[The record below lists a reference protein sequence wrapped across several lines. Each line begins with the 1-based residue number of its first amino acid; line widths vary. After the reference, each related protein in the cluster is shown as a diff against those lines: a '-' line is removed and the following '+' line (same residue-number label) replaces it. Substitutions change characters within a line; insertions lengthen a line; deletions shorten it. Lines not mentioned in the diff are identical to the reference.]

1 MAFSVRDFH
10 DLVRLLE
17 THPEW
22 RAELRRL
29 LLSDELLELPQ
40 LVRELAAKVD
50 ALAEAQTGAEER
62 FSRVEA
68 TLANLA
74 DAQARS
80 EAHLGQLEQTL
91 SRLVEAQAET
101 QGRVNQLEQAIARL
115 TEAQSRAEEW
125 MGLVEAALARLA
137 EAQARSE
144 ERLGRMEERVGRL
157 EEAVARLAEAQART
171 EERVGRLE
179 EAVARLAEAQART
192 EERVGRLEEA
202 VARLAEA
209 QARTEERVDQLALGL
224 ERLRQEVGRLAN
236 TVGATAEEEAAA
248 VLVEVLRKKGFELLA
263 EPTSVAVDGREVDL
277 AVPARTATGEVLW
290 AVVEVKLRLSPN
302 HVRDWAQRAR
312 SEGFRRQLREAGIPG
327 PYLIYSY
334 GLRILFGVHD
344 AARAWRIG
352 LLTPRGE
359 SVPPEPVEPA
369 A

>member
-1 MAFSVRDFH
+1 MAFSVQDFH

-29 LLSDELLELPQ
+29 LLTDELLELPR

-50 ALAEAQTGAEER
+50 ALTEAQTRSEER
-62 FSRVEA
+62 FGRVETA
-68 TLANLA
+68 LANLA
-74 DAQARS
+74 DAQAKT

-91 SRLVEAQAET
+91 SRLVDAQAET
-101 QGRVNQLEQAIARL
+101 QERVN
-115 TEAQSRAEEW
+115 
-125 MGLVEAALARLA
+125 
-137 EAQARSE
+137 
-144 ERLGRMEERVGRL
+144 RL
-157 EEAVARLAEAQART
+157 EEAVARLTAAQSRA
-171 EERVGRLE
+171 EERMGLV
-179 EAVARLAEAQART
+179 EAALARLAEAQART

-224 ERLRQEVGRLAN
+224 ERLRQEVGQLAN

-248 VLVEVLRKKGFELLA
+248 VLVDVLRKKGFELLA

-277 AVPARTATGEVLW
+277 AVPARAATGEVLW

-312 SEGFRRQLREAGIPG
+312 SEGFRRQLREAGVPG
-327 PYLIYSY
+327 PYLVYSY

-344 AARAWRIG
+344 AARMWRIG

-359 SVPPEPVEPA
+359 SVPPPEPVEPA

>member
-144 ERLGRMEERVGRL
+144 ERLGRM
-157 EEAVARLAEAQART
+157 

>member
-1 MAFSVRDFH
+1 
-10 DLVRLLE
+10 
-17 THPEW
+17 
-22 RAELRRL
+22 
-29 LLSDELLELPQ
+29 LLELPR

-50 ALAEAQTGAEER
+50 ALTEAQTRSEER
-62 FSRVEA
+62 FGRVETA
-68 TLANLA
+68 LANLA
-74 DAQARS
+74 DAQAKT

-91 SRLVEAQAET
+91 SRLVDAQAET
-101 QGRVNQLEQAIARL
+101 QERVNRLEEAVARL
-115 TEAQSRAEEW
+115 TAAQSRAEER

-137 EAQARSE
+137 EAQART
-144 ERLGRMEERVGRL
+144 EERVGRL

-171 EERVGRLE
+171 EAALATLTARVDRLEERVGRLE

-224 ERLRQEVGRLAN
+224 ERLRQEVGQLAN

-248 VLVEVLRKKGFELLA
+248 VLVDVLRKKGFELLA

-277 AVPARTATGEVLW
+277 AVPARAATGEVLW

-302 HVRDWAQRAR
+302 HVRAQRAR
-312 SEGFRRQLREAGIPG
+312 SEGFRRQLREAGVPG
-327 PYLIYSY
+327 PYLVYSY

-344 AARAWRIG
+344 AARMWRIG

-359 SVPPEPVEPA
+359 SVPPPEPVEPA

>member
-62 FSRVEA
+62 FSQVEA
-68 TLANLA
+68 ALANLA

-144 ERLGRMEERVGRL
+144 ERLGRMEERVD
-157 EEAVARLAEAQART
+157 
-171 EERVGRLE
+171 RLE

-224 ERLRQEVGRLAN
+224 ERLRQEVGQLAN

>member
-1 MAFSVRDFH
+1 MAFGVRDFH

-50 ALAEAQTGAEER
+50 ALGEAQTGAEER

-68 TLANLA
+68 ALANLA

-101 QGRVNQLEQAIARL
+101 LERVNQLEQAIARL
-115 TEAQSRAEEW
+115 TEAQSRAEER
-125 MGLVEAALARLA
+125 MGLVEATLARLA
-137 EAQARSE
+137 EAQTRSE
-144 ERLGRMEERVGRL
+144 ERLGRMEERVD
-157 EEAVARLAEAQART
+157 
-171 EERVGRLE
+171 RLE

-209 QARTEERVDQLALGL
+209 QARTEERVDQLAFGL
-224 ERLRQEVGRLAN
+224 ERLRQEVGQLAN

-369 A
+369 V